1 MSRKLGTIA
10 EYINNFPDRQK
21 LKIMFMR
28 ESDGVY
34 QFGSKRVPVRVD
46 ASKINNCVGG
56 GYITRVEE
64 NDWIVNDLGV
74 TD

>member
-1 MSRKLGTIA
+1 
-10 EYINNFPDRQK
+10 
-21 LKIMFMR
+21 MR

-34 QFGSKRVPVRVD
+34 QFVSKRVPVRVD